1 MFSFYSYIFF
11 VEEEGRVVYSS
22 DVKLR
27 ELFKQ
32 YFYTQLKHC
41 YEKSVTKNYIMD

>member
-1 MFSFYSYIFF
+1 MFSFHSYIFF

-22 DVKLR
+22 DVKR

-32 YFYTQLKHC
+32 YFYTQLVK
-41 YEKSVTKNYIMD
+41 TLL